1 MIQTIKTFKRAL
13 SLIAPF
19 HTKITVFCFL
29 ILISQL
35 ISATAPIFY
44 GKTVNAVT
52 ALDQHAFMGSVIIL
66 GIIWAIR
73 NVVMLVRELYEIHN
87 FDYEVG
93 RHLSKIS
100 MEKFFTISMGQHH
113 LGHSAIKR
121 SILNKGEAAISSTLW
136 TTIYTIVPNFLMMTL
151 PLFFLARAAWPV
163 ALILF
168 VSIVIY
174 IVYSFHY
181 HNVLFPR
188 FRKMETANNAV
199 GQKHSEIIENADVV
213 IVNAQEARVRT
224 EHDTEVGN
232 NSTLYRHLWAPYSYW
247 YYGGQLFITITQ
259 VSAIAYAGYLTF
271 VGSINPGLFITIV
284 MWIQQSTGVL
294 SNIGD
299 VQRNI
304 ARNIAPIVKYFAFLD
319 FKPDITIPTHPV
331 SLTTVKGTIEF
342 RDVSFSYEART
353 TKDGV
358 TEDKDEEDSDGGDTS
373 ENQDDENADEKP
385 STINAI
391 SFKLEAGKRYA
402 FVGKSGAGKSTMVNL
417 LLRAFD
423 PDKGGI
429 YVDSINI
436 KDVDYRELRRHIGL
450 VPQDVALF
458 DGTLRYNVAFG
469 LEHPDKV
476 TPEQLERAA
485 RLSRV
490 SEFFTKLE
498 KGWDTMIGERGIK
511 LSGGQ
516 RQRVGIARALIK
528 EPQILIFDEAT
539 SSLDTE
545 NEARIR
551 ESIQEASAGK
561 TTIIIAHRLATV
573 RDADEILVFH
583 HGALVGKGTH
593 DDLLAHNEQYK
604 ELVSSQVYL
613 K

>member
-1 MIQTIKTFKRAL
+1 
-13 SLIAPF
+13 
-19 HTKITVFCFL
+19 
-29 ILISQL
+29 
-35 ISATAPIFY
+35 
-44 GKTVNAVT
+44 
-52 ALDQHAFMGSVIIL
+52 
-66 GIIWAIR
+66 
-73 NVVMLVRELYEIHN
+73 
-87 FDYEVG
+87 
-93 RHLSKIS
+93 
-100 MEKFFTISMGQHH
+100 
-113 LGHSAIKR
+113 
-121 SILNKGEAAISSTLW
+121 
-136 TTIYTIVPNFLMMTL
+136 
-151 PLFFLARAAWPV
+151 
-163 ALILF
+163 
-168 VSIVIY
+168 
-174 IVYSFHY
+174 
-181 HNVLFPR
+181 
-188 FRKMETANNAV
+188 
-199 GQKHSEIIENADVV
+199 
-213 IVNAQEARVRT
+213 
-224 EHDTEVGN
+224 
-232 NSTLYRHLWAPYSYW
+232 
-247 YYGGQLFITITQ
+247 
-259 VSAIAYAGYLTF
+259 
-271 VGSINPGLFITIV
+271 
-284 MWIQQSTGVL
+284 
-294 SNIGD
+294 
-299 VQRNI
+299 
-304 ARNIAPIVKYFAFLD
+304 
-319 FKPDITIPTHPV
+319 
-331 SLTTVKGTIEF
+331 VKGTIEF

>member
-1 MIQTIKTFKRAL
+1 MMNKIKIFKRAL

-19 HTKITVFCFL
+19 HKKIAIFCFL

-35 ISATAPIFY
+35 ISAAAPIFY

-52 ALDQHAFMGSVIIL
+52 DLNQHAFVGSIIIL
-66 GIIWAIR
+66 GVIWALR
-73 NVVMLVRELYEIHN
+73 NVISLLRELYEVRN

-93 RHLSKIS
+93 KHLSKIS

-121 SILNKGEAAISSTLW
+121 NILNKGESAITGTLW
-136 TTIYTIVPNFLMMTL
+136 TTIYTVVPNFFTMVL
-151 PLFFLARAAWPV
+151 PLFFLTKAAWPV
-163 ALILF
+163 ALILL
-168 VSIVIY
+168 VTIVVY
-174 IVYSFHY
+174 IFYSSHY

-188 FRKMETANNAV
+188 FKEMDSANNTV
-199 GQKHSEIIENADVV
+199 NQKHSEIIENADVV
-213 IVNAQEARVRT
+213 IVNAQEARVSA
-224 EHDTEVGN
+224 EYDIEVGN
-232 NSTLYRHLWAPYSYW
+232 NSTLYRQLWSPYSYW
-247 YYGGQLFITITQ
+247 YYGGQLFVVIARIT
-259 VSAIAYAGYLTF
+259 AMAYAGYLTF
-271 VGSINPGLFITIV
+271 TGKMNPGLFITV
-284 MWIQQSTGVL
+284 VLWIQQSTDVL
-294 SNIGD
+294 SNVGTI
-299 VQRNI
+299 QRNL
-304 ARNIAPIVKYFAFLD
+304 AKNIAPIVKYFAYLD
-319 FKPDITIPTHPV
+319 FQPDITIPAHPTP
-331 SLTTVKGTIEF
+331 LKNITGTIEF

-358 TEDKDEEDSDGGDTS
+358 TEDKTEDEEEGVN
-373 ENQDDENADEKP
+373 EKQDDENASDKP

-417 LLRAFD
+417 ILRAFD
-423 PDKGGI
+423 PDKGGV

-469 LEHPDKV
+469 LENPEAV
-476 TPEQLERAA
+476 TPEQLDRAA

-593 DDLLAHNEQYK
+593 DELLANNEQYK

>member
-1 MIQTIKTFKRAL
+1 MMNKIKMFKRAL

-19 HTKITVFCFL
+19 HKKIAFFCFL

-35 ISATAPIFY
+35 ISAAAPIFY

-52 ALDQHAFMGSVIIL
+52 TLDQHAFMGSIIIL
-66 GIIWAIR
+66 GVIWALRSI
-73 NVVMLVRELYEIHN
+73 VMLAREQYEIHN

-121 SILNKGEAAISSTLW
+121 SILNKGESAISSTLW
-136 TTIYTIVPNFLMMTL
+136 TTIYTIIPNFLLMTL
-151 PLFFLARAAWPV
+151 PLFFLAQAAWPV
-163 ALILF
+163 ALILL
-168 VSIVIY
+168 VAITIY

-181 HNVLFPR
+181 HDVLFPR
-188 FRKMETANNAV
+188 FRKMETANNAI

-213 IVNAQEARVRT
+213 ITNAQEARMRT
-224 EHDTEVGN
+224 EHDTEVGD
-232 NSTLYRHLWAPYSYW
+232 NSKLYRHLWAPYSFW

-259 VSAIAYAGYLTF
+259 ITAIAYAGYMTF
-271 VGSINPGLFITIV
+271 TGKINPGLFITIV
-284 MWIQQSTGVL
+284 LWIQQSTGVL

-304 ARNIAPIVKYFAFLD
+304 ARNIAPIVKYFTFLD
-319 FKPDITIPTHPV
+319 FQPDITIPAHPTP
-331 SLTTVKGTIEF
+331 LKNITGTIEF

-358 TEDKDEEDSDGGDTS
+358 TEDKTEDEEEGVN
-373 ENQDDENADEKP
+373 EKQDDENASDKP

-417 LLRAFD
+417 ILRAFD
-423 PDKGGI
+423 PDKGGV

-469 LEHPDKV
+469 LENPEAV

-593 DDLLAHNEQYK
+593 DELLANNEQYK